1 MSLYCGRWKIP
12 LLVGKVAMPDKV
24 YILYEKIIIDISEDN
39 YQLSLLTTCH
49 AVLYLILQEA
59 HYHDCSFSRTAA
71 SYS

>member
-39 YQLSLLTTCH
+39 YQLSLLTKLH
-49 AVLYLILQEA
+49 AMLYYI
-59 HYHDCSFSRTAA
+59 
-71 SYS
+71 